1 MAEQA
6 DAGDLKSSVP
16 KGACGFE
23 SLLPRKLGWLR
34 RERFSTAVLMISG
47 LNNSAEDAA
56 AESEESRETGPDIS
70 SLSSAGKSA
79 SVTWKRS

>member
-1 MAEQA
+1 
-6 DAGDLKSSVP
+6 
-16 KGACGFE
+16 
-23 SLLPRKLGWLR
+23 
-34 RERFSTAVLMISG
+34 MISG